1 VVGEHGTRIGAG
13 ILHAAV
19 GVVDQ
24 TGAGPALAQGHN
36 QSGQQH
42 RRVEGGAHGPAGQ
55 AATATVEHA
64 SDVEPAFVGRHVS
77 QIAHLGL
84 TRLGRSRQRGQPV
97 RGDWVLVSAIGRADP
112 IPPFLP
118 AAQTIRV
125 HESGEA
131 VPTEWSP
138 WVCSSVVTR
147 GLP

>member
-1 VVGEHGTRIGAG
+1 MKGLKSVNSRVSACTPEVNGKPLSSTALLAIGCA
-13 ILHAAV
+13 
-19 GVVDQ
+19 
-24 TGAGPALAQGHN
+24 
-36 QSGQQH
+36 
-42 RRVEGGAHGPAGQ
+42 
-55 AATATVEHA
+55 A